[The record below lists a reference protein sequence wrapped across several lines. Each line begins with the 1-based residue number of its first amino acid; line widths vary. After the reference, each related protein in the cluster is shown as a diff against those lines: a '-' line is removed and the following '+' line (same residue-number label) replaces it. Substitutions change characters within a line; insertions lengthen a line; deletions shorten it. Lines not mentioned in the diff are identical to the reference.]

1 MFRTLFCFL
10 LLWTGT
16 AGAQPL
22 KASWISASADEK
34 TTPNTWYCYRK
45 SFDLK
50 EVPRNVAASIAVDT
64 KYWLWINN
72 RLVVYEGGLK
82 RGPNPVD
89 TYYDELLLS
98 PYLQQ
103 GKNTISVLVWFWGNG
118 GFSHHNSGRSAL
130 LFEAKGTG
138 VELLSDASW
147 KAMRYEAYQPSTAP
161 KPNFRLS
168 EQNISF
174 DAQKEIKDIHTTSYN
189 DAAWP
194 AALLIGTVPVAPW
207 NNLVKRNIPLFKFGA
222 LQAYPKTEKR
232 GDTLIC
238 HLPYNGHFSPYLKVR
253 ARAGQKIWIGTDTY
267 YLGALS
273 NTDSL
278 YTLCSEYITRAGVQ
292 DYESLGWLS
301 GHEMRYVIPKGVE
314 VLQVQYRESGY
325 NTSFAGSF
333 TCNDTL
339 LNRLWKKA
347 QRTLYVNMRDNYM
360 DCPDRERAQWAADG
374 AIEMAQAFYS
384 LDRKSDALSR
394 KLFLD
399 VVNWQRPDS
408 IIYSPVPETAW
419 KQELPAQSLGTLSE
433 VERYFLFTRDTA
445 TVRHVYPAMKKY
457 LGLWKMEPNGQ
468 LVYRKGGWNWG
479 DWGENTDFVLVQH
492 GWYLLSLQT
501 AAKMALLTGKPGDHQ
516 YFMQKAEAVKSF
528 LNSADCWNGKAYRH
542 KDYQKETDDRANA
555 LMVLAGVADGAKW
568 PALTKLFQKEAHA
581 SPWMEK
587 FVLEALIRMGEP
599 GAALQRMKTRF
610 REMVESPLTTLW
622 EIWEYKP
629 GEVHGNSGYNH
640 AWSGGPLVLLSQYYA
655 GIVPDSAKADRYIIK
670 PVLAGLQWINAS
682 VPTVKGFVKLSI
694 KQQAKTL
701 QLTCTVPAGLTARL
715 GVPKAGGG
723 PFRQITQNGKP
734 LTALKG
740 LPATEDAGYVWMD
753 LQPGT
758 YRIAAGW

>member
-1 MFRTLFCFL
+1 MLRTLLCFL
-10 LLWTGT
+10 L
-16 AGAQPL
+16 AICIHKADAQPL
-22 KASWISASADEK
+22 KAFWISASADEK

-50 EVPRNVAASIAVDT
+50 AVPRNIAANIAVDT
-64 KYWLWINN
+64 KYWLWING

-82 RGPNPVD
+82 RGPNPAD
-89 TYYDELLLS
+89 TYYDELDLS
-98 PYLQQ
+98 PYLKQ
-103 GKNTISVLVWFWGNG
+103 GKNTIFLLVWFWGSG
-118 GFSHHNSGRSAL
+118 GFSHHNSERSAL
-130 LFEAKGTG
+130 LFEARGPG
-138 VELLSDASW
+138 FELLSDASW
-147 KAMRYEAYQPSTAP
+147 KAIRYEAYQPSTAP

-174 DAQKEIKDIHTTSYN
+174 DAQKGIPGIETLSHN
-189 DAAWP
+189 DAGWP
-194 AALLIGTVPVAPW
+194 AALVIGTVPMAPW
-207 NNLVKRNIPLFKFGA
+207 NNLVKRNIPLFRFGA
-222 LQAYPKTEKR
+222 LQPYPKTEKR
-232 GDTLIC
+232 GDTLVA

-253 ARAGQKIWIGTDTY
+253 ARAGQKIWMGTDTY

-273 NTDSL
+273 KTDSL
-278 YTLCSEYITRAGVQ
+278 YTLCSEYITRDGVQ

-301 GHEMRYVIPKGVE
+301 GHEMRYVVPKGVE

-325 NTSFAGSF
+325 DASFAGSF

-384 LDRKSDALSR
+384 LDRRSDALSR

-408 IIYSPVPETAW
+408 IIYSPVPETDW

-433 VERYFLFTRDTA
+433 VERYFLVTRDTA
-445 TVRHVYPAMKKY
+445 TVRHVYPALKKY
-457 LGLWKMEPNGQ
+457 LALWKMQPDGQ
-468 LVYRKGGWNWG
+468 LVYRQGGWNWG

-492 GWYLLSLQT
+492 GWYLLALQT
-501 AAKMALLTGKPGDHQ
+501 AAKMALLTGAPADHQ
-516 YFMQKAEAVKSF
+516 HFMQKAGVIKSF
-528 LNSADCWNGKAYRH
+528 LNSADCWNGTAYRH
-542 KDYQKETDDRANA
+542 KGHQKETDDRANA
-555 LMVLAGVADGAKW
+555 LMVLAGVADRAKW
-568 PALTKLFQKEAHA
+568 AALTDVLQREQHA

-587 FVLEALIRMGEP
+587 FVLEALVRMGEP
-599 GAALQRMKTRF
+599 EAALQRMKTRF

-640 AWSGGPLVLLSQYYA
+640 AWAGGPLVLLSQYYA
-655 GIVPDSAKADRYIIK
+655 GIVPDEKRADHYIIK
-670 PVLAGLQWINAS
+670 PVLAHLQWIDAS
-682 VPTVKGFVKLSI
+682 VPTRKGFVKMSL

-701 QLTCTVPAGLTARL
+701 QLSCTIPAGLTARL
-715 GVPKAGGG
+715 GVPKKDGT
-723 PFRQITQNGKP
+723 PFKKITQNGKP
-734 LTALKG
+734 LPGSRQSA
-740 LPATEDAGYVWMD
+740 AEDDHFVWMD

-758 YRIAAGW
+758 YRITAGW